1 MGTISGKWKG
11 TYTFVPE
18 DGSQGRTKSFEMTI
32 REEDDEEVSGEIVD
46 ISDNSQNPEKAKLS
60 GFIMEATLSFVK
72 QYPYMFFYNEKGE
85 LQIDESKPH
94 PEIHYHGEI
103 RENEISGDWDM
114 EIGTQKFYGDY
125 YAKIMAGTWQAEKV
139 IE

>member
-1 MGTISGKWKG
+1 MISGKWEG
-11 TYTFVPE
+11 TYTFVSE
-18 DGSQGRTKSFEMTI
+18 DGNEGNTKSFEMTMT
-32 REEDDEEVSGEIVD
+32 EEEDEEVSGEITD
-46 ISDNSQNPEKAKLS
+46 TSEGNQNPEKAKVT
-60 GFIMEATLSFVK
+60 GFIMGDTLSFVK
-72 QYPYMFFYNEKGE
+72 QYPYMFFYNDKGE

-103 RENEISGDWDM
+103 KDNEISGEWDM

-125 YAKIMAGTWQAEKV
+125 YAKIMAGKWQVKKV